1 VLPYLGPAMI
11 TVMQMLTPSHV
22 EGPEC
27 DVRGFSPEAG
37 NGETS
42 PRPVLVHF
50 SDAGAVS
57 VNLRAY
63 WFP

>member
-1 VLPYLGPAMI
+1 MI
-11 TVMQMLTPSHV
+11 AVMQMLTHSHV

-27 DVRGFSPEAG
+27 DVRGFSLEAG